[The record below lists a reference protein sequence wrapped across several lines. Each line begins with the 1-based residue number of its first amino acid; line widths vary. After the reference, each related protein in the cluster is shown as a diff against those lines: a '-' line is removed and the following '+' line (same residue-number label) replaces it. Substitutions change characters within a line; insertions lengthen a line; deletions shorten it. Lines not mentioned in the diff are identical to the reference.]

1 MFTYK
6 RIYRGPIKAIIFD
19 LAGTIV
25 DYGSCAPAGVFKEL
39 FAKYG
44 IEITNDQAREPMGM
58 QKRDHIQKI
67 LSMKDVSEKW
77 KQKYGRTWT
86 ENDLD
91 CMYADF
97 IPMQILSLP
106 KYSNLINGVGEVIEI
121 LRSQGIKIGITTGY
135 NTEMTNIVIDL
146 IEKQCVE
153 LDSVVCASDVP
164 KGRPAPWMIFKTM
177 QELDAFPP
185 ESIVSIGD
193 TIPDI
198 ESALNAGVWSIGV
211 AKTGNM
217 IGLDENEISTL
228 SESDL
233 DALLQKAYKLMY
245 SAGAHYVID
254 GVYDCLNIVE
264 EISIRL
270 SEGKKP

>member
-39 FAKYG
+39 FDKYG
-44 IEITNDQAREPMGM
+44 IEITNEQAREPMGM

-77 KQKYGRTWT
+77 KQKYRKIWT
-86 ENDLD
+86 EEDLD
-91 CMYADF
+91 RMYADF
-97 IPMQILSLP
+97 IPMQISSLP
-106 KYSNLINGVGEVIEI
+106 KYSNLISGVGEVIEI
-121 LRSQGIKIGITTGY
+121 LRSQGIKIGVTTGY

-146 IEKQCVE
+146 IGKQGVR

-198 ESALNAGVWSIGV
+198 
-211 AKTGNM
+211 
-217 IGLDENEISTL
+217 
-228 SESDL
+228 
-233 DALLQKAYKLMY
+233 
-245 SAGAHYVID
+245 
-254 GVYDCLNIVE
+254 
-264 EISIRL
+264 
-270 SEGKKP
+270 